1 MTTETIQSKT
11 IQVNGVPVTC
21 HSDGSTTIIDGR
33 TGNPVRSFGS
43 SKGNGYMERRINQKN
58 FLVHRLIAR
67 AFHRKPNKGEQADHI
82 NGNRTDNRPE
92 NLRWVNNSQNLRGAR
107 ISHGCSKYRGV
118 AKNTGRWS
126 ARCLGKRYGSFDTEL
141 EAAERW
147 DDAAFYEHNFP
158 LEGLNFPQRMLD
170 KMAKDATDKSMTNS
184 SENIE
189 RIQTQ
194 IEMIRQE
201 SRILSYRIDRM
212 MEQRKALSEE
222 KRRLKDELATH
233 SVK

>member
-21 HSDGSTTIIDGR
+21 HSDGSITCYNIKS
-33 TGNPVRSFGS
+33 GNPVRSFGS
-43 SKGNGYMERRINQKN
+43 LDVIGYMTRAVNGNLFR
-58 FLVHRLIAR
+58 VHRLIAS
-67 AFHRKPNKGEQADHI
+67 AFHGKIKKAYQVDHI
-82 NGNRTDNRPE
+82 NGNRLDNRIE
-92 NLRWVNNSQNLRGAR
+92 NLRIVNRSQNLRGAR
-107 ISHGCSKYRGV
+107 KTHGRCKYRGV
-118 AKNTGRWS
+118 DRHQGRWR
-126 ARCLGKRYGSFDTEL
+126 ARVLGSHVGSFDTEL
-141 EAAERW
+141 IAAEAF
-147 DDAAFYEHNFP
+147 DDAAFHEHDFP

-170 KMAKDATDKSMTNS
+170 KMAKNDTHKSMTIS
-184 SENIE
+184 SENAE

-222 KRRLKDELATH
+222 KRKLKDELATH
-233 SVK
+233 GVK